1 MLMQL
6 QLPSKELLEQNK
18 GKDIDKKK
26 KGSGLNDL
34 KRPIEREELKPFK
47 RQSYHVAIAYHIFLK
62 QIKAGSN
69 PSPRD
74 IDPTYNARRLRDQ
87 NQKSQWSFWYNK
99 FKLIVLISLDN
110 SLFSFI
116 ESNMFYQDY
125 KNYIYHD

>member
-1 MLMQL
+1 MGLPPSIESDLSYHTMLGKHIRSNLPDSKNLSPEMLMQL

-18 GKDIDKKK
+18 GKDSDKKK

-34 KRPIEREELKPFK
+34 KRPTEREELKPFK

-62 QIKAGSN
+62 QIKAGPN

-87 NQKSQWSFWYNK
+87 SQKPQ
-99 FKLIVLISLDN
+99 
-110 SLFSFI
+110 
-116 ESNMFYQDY
+116 
-125 KNYIYHD
+125 